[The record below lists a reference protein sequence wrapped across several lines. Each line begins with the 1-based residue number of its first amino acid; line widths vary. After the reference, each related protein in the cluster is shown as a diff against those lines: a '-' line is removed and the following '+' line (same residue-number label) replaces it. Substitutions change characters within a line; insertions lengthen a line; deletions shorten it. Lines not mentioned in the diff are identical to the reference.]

1 MPTDDK
7 PRKRGRPRQNEGA
20 GYTVQALDRGLTVL
34 AAIGEGDGPTAS
46 DLVAQ
51 TGLPASTV
59 HRLLASL
66 QSHGF
71 IWQEPDTDRWRVALR
86 SFLIGLAFARTRRLE
101 VLGRQAMDALRRQ
114 TGETVLLAAAQGD
127 GVTATAVLQTPEALR
142 VVIDP
147 GSPLSP
153 HASAM
158 GKVLVAHDMTL
169 AAAVLSQPLPP
180 LTATTI
186 SDPDDL
192 VAGLGVIRQRGWAM
206 DDGESSAD
214 VRAVAAAVKD
224 HTGTC
229 IAALGVIGPAPRLT
243 PPMIPRV
250 ARLTTEAAEAMS
262 VALGWP
268 APSVAHDTVDQ
279 TGPKPVSYQS

>member
-7 PRKRGRPRQNEGA
+7 PKRRGRPRQHEGA

-34 AAIGEGDGPTAS
+34 AAIGESDGPTAA
-46 DLVAQ
+46 DLTAQ

-71 IWQEPDTDRWRVALR
+71 IWQEHETDRWRVALR
-86 SFLIGLAFARTRRLE
+86 SFLIGLGFARTRRLE
-101 VLGRQAMDALRRQ
+101 VLGREAMEGLRRQ
-114 TGETVLLAAAQGD
+114 TGETVLLAATQGE
-127 GVTATAVLQTPEALR
+127 GVTATAVLPTRAALR
-142 VVIDP
+142 VVVEP

-153 HASAM
+153 HASAV

-169 AAAVLSQPLPP
+169 AGAVLSQPLAA
-180 LTATTI
+180 LTAATI

-206 DDGESSAD
+206 DDGESGED

-224 HTGTC
+224 HTGAC
-229 IAALGVIGPAPRLT
+229 VAALGVIGPAARLM

-250 ARLTTEAAEAMS
+250 ARLTTEAAEAIS
-262 VALGWP
+262 FSLGWP
-268 APSVAHDTVDQ
+268 SMASAPEGSVQAGLGAHYL
-279 TGPKPVSYQS
+279 P